1 MHMHHVLFFYYLPA
15 CLHKTYSV
23 NAELSV
29 SKGLT
34 ETDTEGPLLIYQ
46 EMYFKSGT
54 IYAYSKITHVMSIM

>member
-1 MHMHHVLFFYYLPA
+1 MFLFFYNLPA

-23 NAELSV
+23 NADLSV
-29 SKGLT
+29 SKGLDT

-46 EMYFKSGT
+46 EMYLKSGT